1 MSMYTFG
8 PKLDYLVCILMFAY
22 ILHANDGLYVCKLHS
37 DFCKGMHT
45 RTVQDDGSFYHMCAN
60 CIFNASIILLTN
72 CIYYMPN
79 DHK

>member
-37 DFCKGMHT
+37 DFCKGSYVSVLNNGVT
-45 RTVQDDGSFYHMCAN
+45 FTGA
-60 CIFNASIILLTN
+60 
-72 CIYYMPN
+72 
-79 DHK
+79 